1 MLVALL
7 QGSRVLT
14 FFGGPLLLY
23 PYRTGDDDDDDDDE
37 DISELPAESVVSFL
51 LFFFLAPSNISMN
64 LNDCSVVPDVLHQ
77 TSP

>member
-23 PYRTGDDDDDDDDE
+23 PYRTGDDDDDE

-51 LFFFLAPSNISMN
+51 LFFFPRSVQY
-64 LNDCSVVPDVLHQ
+64 LNESQ
-77 TSP
+77 

>member
-23 PYRTGDDDDDDDDE
+23 PYRTGDDDDDDE

-51 LFFFLAPSNISMN
+51 LFFSSLCPIS
-64 LNDCSVVPDVLHQ
+64 Q
-77 TSP
+77 

>member
-23 PYRTGDDDDDDDDE
+23 PYRTGDDDDE

-51 LFFFLAPSNISMN
+51 LFFFLALSNISMN
-64 LNDCSVVPDVLHQ
+64 LNDCSVLPDVLHQ